1 MFTRGSLRL
10 ACSLALGSLLGFA
23 ISCKGSKSPD
33 GWYDACCA
41 QCSEG
46 HCLECNASKGDCEEQ
61 DLKHAECIEHD
72 AGLMCR
78 EKVG

>member
-1 MFTRGSLRL
+1 MTTRGSLRL
-10 ACSLALGSLLGFA
+10 ACSLALASLLGFA
-23 ISCKGSKSPD
+23 ISCKGSKSPA

-41 QCSEG
+41 TCSEG
-46 HCLECNASKGDCEEQ
+46 HCLECNPSKSDCEEK
-61 DLKHAECIEHD
+61 DLEQAECIEHD